1 MKYRC
6 AVLDDY
12 QGVALTMADWTRLST
27 EVDVEVFRNKISGH
41 AELCRTLK
49 DFHILCLMR
58 ERTPIR
64 EELISALPKQ
74 RLIMTTGSQ
83 NLSIE
88 VAAANT
94 RHITAWG
101 TTVRTSPTI

>member
-12 QGVALTMADWTRLST
+12 QGVALTMADWTQVST
-27 EVDVEVFRNKISGH
+27 EVDVEVFRKKISDH

-58 ERTPIR
+58 ERTPIP
-64 EELISALPKQ
+64 EELISALPKL
-74 RLIMTTGSQ
+74 R
-83 NLSIE
+83 
-88 VAAANT
+88 
-94 RHITAWG
+94 
-101 TTVRTSPTI
+101 

>member
-64 EELISALPKQ
+64 EELISALPKL
-74 RLIMTTGSQ
+74 RIIITTGAQ
-83 NLSIE
+83 NLSIDWPASNNRTRTI
-88 VAAANT
+88 AAT
-94 RHITAWG
+94 RLIHN
-101 TTVRTSPTI
+101 R